1 MLLKYSFKPRWL
13 MPLTDVQILS
23 GDSKKCT
30 LLNCA
35 IWQMGRSSVEYLVDY
50 STVSSV
56 RSPRL
61 CSHRFWGCQYAFVK
75 ERGLKLNTSGLL
87 QGYILCIA

>member
-13 MPLTDVQILS
+13 MPLTDVRILS

-35 IWQMGRSSVEYLVDY
+35 VWQMGRSSVEYLVDY

-56 RSPRL
+56 RGKAPD
-61 CSHRFWGCQYAFVK
+61 CAP
-75 ERGLKLNTSGLL
+75 TDSGDASMHL
-87 QGYILCIA
+87 